1 MVKRIMKKRW
11 PIRGWEIRLPF
22 VVVILFVFETLTL
35 GTHTILFTDIKLGSI
50 ATHSNSSEV
59 NFGFIYHNQTITD
72 YGGQESVL
80 LRASA
85 WNLKPPSY
93 HVFAEYTENPFMQQ
107 GVSDTGL
114 TLRAFL
120 PYADSSIRQSIYTY
134 TDRTTVLDARVT
146 C

>member
-1 MVKRIMKKRW
+1 MLENFQHGQEDNEEEMAY
-11 PIRGWEIRLPF
+11 PGMGNSLAIRGCY
-22 VVVILFVFETLTL
+22 ILFVIETLTL
-35 GTHTILFTDIKLGSI
+35 GTHTVLFTDIKLGSI

-93 HVFAEYTENPFMQQ
+93 HVFAEYTEGPLCNKAL
-107 GVSDTGL
+107 VIL
-114 TLRAFL
+114 
-120 PYADSSIRQSIYTY
+120 
-134 TDRTTVLDARVT
+134 V
-146 C
+146 